1 MSECVCV
8 CIRMWRGREVKSDFR
23 HLAKHQILT
32 SDSGGLFR
40 PSVLGVEFKNSLGGS
55 DNTAGAYTFVHVANF

>member
-1 MSECVCV
+1 M
-8 CIRMWRGREVKSDFR
+8 KSDFR